1 MSHAVVRLAA
11 ALAASI
17 ALAPAIAA
25 DQPAENQ
32 AEQKQRLAQLQ
43 QIVGQ
48 WRGVGLPQRGSTKGS
63 WVEEASWAWKF
74 NKNSAGEAGPEL
86 VAELPKAKYFRRL
99 QLRVGDEAEQF
110 VLIASPAGG
119 GSTVKYSGRLEVPQP
134 GESKQLVL
142 ITEDPR
148 ENLPER
154 LSFRFVA
161 EGSRLA
167 LLMEKRGAIA
177 GQFARLAEVG
187 YTRQGSGFGEGA
199 AGRECVVT
207 GGLGTIAVMHNGQT
221 YYVCCTG
228 CRDYFNEQPEKVLA
242 EHAARKAGK

>member
-1 MSHAVVRLAA
+1 M
-11 ALAASI
+11 
-17 ALAPAIAA
+17 AA

-99 QLRVGDEAEQF
+99 QLRAGDEAGQF
-110 VLIASPAGG
+110 MLIASPADG

-134 GESKQLVL
+134 GESKQLV
-142 ITEDPR
+142 
-148 ENLPER
+148 
-154 LSFRFVA
+154 
-161 EGSRLA
+161 
-167 LLMEKRGAIA
+167 
-177 GQFARLAEVG
+177 
-187 YTRQGSGFGEGA
+187 
-199 AGRECVVT
+199 
-207 GGLGTIAVMHNGQT
+207 
-221 YYVCCTG
+221 
-228 CRDYFNEQPEKVLA
+228 
-242 EHAARKAGK
+242 